1 MDKKT
6 WERVKIQDKKYG
18 TNLTKPELI
27 SLISTECLITKA
39 EAERVFATTMAVIF
53 DMLDKGY
60 RIRLP
65 GIGTLWKDKRAAR
78 TISAPNGNKVV
89 SPEHYVLKFKTSSA
103 FKDHQMGRKAN
114 AENGRGKN

>member
-39 EAERVFATTMAVIF
+39 EAERVFDTTMAVIF

-78 TISAPNGNKVV
+78 TINAPNGEKVV

-103 FKDHQMGRKAN
+103 FKDGRKAN